1 MINLVDTLKNTLQS
15 LKLESLYQAVLS
27 FLVVAI
33 LVVTTA
39 CNGSEVTSKAN
50 LDNPRS
56 GTITELYKPITP
68 QVGGMNQYSDVD
80 PRIDTSKVD
89 AKAERLIKNASRSQG
104 KDINP
109 LKQIKKELDYK
120 GIPERVK
127 DTADSVSQS
136 AQETVDDISKG
147 TRKGLANIKENA
159 ESFKDGI
166 KSSAKNGY

>member
-1 MINLVDTLKNTLQS
+1 MANLVDMVKNTLRS
-15 LKLESLYQAVLS
+15 SKLGSLYQAVLS

-33 LVVTTA
+33 LFITTA

-50 LDNPRS
+50 LDNSRS

-68 QVGGMNQYSDVD
+68 QAGGMNQYSDVD

-89 AKAERLIKNASRSQG
+89 TKAERLIKNANRSQG
-104 KDINP
+104 KNLNP

-120 GIPERVK
+120 GIQERVEN
-127 DTADSVSQS
+127 TADSVSQS

-147 TRKGLANIKENA
+147 TRKGLENIKENA
-159 ESFKDGI
+159 ESFKESI